1 VCRDYPRNLM
11 WQPDPE
17 LLPPCGYRPIAPNAA
32 GLRAALDRLDLTP
45 AQREKLR
52 RGLRLDG

>member
-1 VCRDYPRNLM
+1 M
-11 WQPDPE
+11 WQSSPQM
-17 LLPPCGYRPIAPNAA
+17 LPPCGYRATPPNAE
-32 GLRAALDRLDLTP
+32 GLRASIERLDLTP